1 MCDLGNREIS
11 EFVSHPLVAEIPNV
25 SRFKA
30 HGAGGEGAGI
40 RVSKGEALSG
50 RAIILQGISGRIWVE
65 FPRGFLLTEF
75 TRASTPRVGHHI
87 NPVNLHRFH

>member
-40 RVSKGEALSG
+40 RVSKGEALGGARSLVD
-50 RAIILQGISGRIWVE
+50 RR
-65 FPRGFLLTEF
+65 FPLVIKH
-75 TRASTPRVGHHI
+75 SY
-87 NPVNLHRFH
+87 